1 MSQDLL
7 QWLKDVVDRDEED
20 YFFKVEASREDPT
33 IGNWQKLYGLS
44 HLCYA
49 MAVKRLVLEKN
60 VIEYKQQLY
69 KSGRYLELFILSERL
84 NAPHHPRYVK
94 GLSVFRS
101 TADYYDGF
109 YSPLI
114 SQNKRL
120 IESMAHLIGWRG
132 EEEDFKAND
141 LNPELGH
148 FGFAVKYI
156 MLREDEKAT
165 KHLETLSNMKMN
177 RMQKKSFQEDMF
189 VLKGILKQNP
199 EQVNEGLAQIL
210 KSVKKMRKRVD
221 ILAKF
226 YAHPVAGLGWLA
238 QYRGINVEIDDP
250 LCPREIFQ
258 TQQFVYPEAD
268 WIPEDLKDKTWK
280 DFVAGNY

>member
-7 QWLKDVVDRDEED
+7 QGLKNVVDRHEED

-33 IGNWQKLYGLS
+33 LGNWLKLDSLS
-44 HLCYA
+44 HLCYS

-69 KSGRYLELFILSERL
+69 KSGRYLELYILSERL
-84 NAPHHPRYVK
+84 NVPHHPRYVK
-94 GLSVFRS
+94 GATNFKS
-101 TADYYDGF
+101 TADYYGGF

-132 EEEDFKAND
+132 EEDFKVND

-148 FGFAVKYI
+148 LGFAVKYI
-156 MLREDEKAT
+156 VLREDEKAIE
-165 KHLETLSNMKMN
+165 HLETLSHMKLH
-177 RMQKKSFQEDMF
+177 RMQKKSIEEDMF
-189 VLKGILKQNP
+189 VLKGILEQNP

-210 KSVKKMRKRVD
+210 KSVKEMRKRVN
-221 ILAKF
+221 ILGKF

-258 TQQFVYPEAD
+258 THEFVYPEVD

-280 DFVAGNY
+280 DFVARNY